1 LATAQRSDLLQR
13 LIVLPPASRKKALI
27 CLSDKQAALENEIIG
42 MLWLC
47 ETAWQSFLDVS
58 EKDRLNGTF
67 LRSCQAPKARPY

>member
-47 ETAWQSFLDVS
+47 ETA
-58 EKDRLNGTF
+58 
-67 LRSCQAPKARPY
+67 